1 MVRHKLRNG
10 EIQFEFGERCSGFFL
25 TCQFWSPTTFAQE
38 NKNLFWPAS
47 LRWFFVFFHSTSNQ
61 PVGTR
66 YTEYTMSYIIITRGL
81 GRIGSLFRWVDRSL
95 CHCRIGEL
103 ATASVPEVHLFSH
116 QHCKDLQKPSKLSL
130 LSFMHALLQASPCMI
145 PMQIPLKLPLRC
157 SPQIDCPTDADSTW
171 IRDRDTCSTFMQQV
185 SKAHQTTTP
194 SILEKNI

>member
-1 MVRHKLRNG
+1 MEKSSLNLGRDAPVFSWHANFGRQQHLHKKIKIYFDRQVCG
-10 EIQFEFGERCSGFFL
+10 DFL
-25 TCQFWSPTTFAQE
+25 F
-38 NKNLFWPAS
+38 
-47 LRWFFVFFHSTSNQ
+47 FFHSTSNQ

-171 IRDRDTCSTFMQQV
+171 IRDRGTCSTFMQQV
-185 SKAHQTTTP
+185 SKAHQTT
-194 SILEKNI
+194 IN